1 MIRCLTYSK
10 EFEHIKFKKNEQKN
24 LNILNKNNSPADA
37 EVIRFPIEEGINT
50 RESKIN
56 W

>member
-1 MIRCLTYSK
+1 MIRCLANSK
-10 EFEHIKFKKNEQKN
+10 EFEYIKFRKNEQQI
-24 LNILNKNNSPADA
+24 LNILNKNDSTADA

>member
-1 MIRCLTYSK
+1 MIKILANSK
-10 EFEHIKFKKNEQKN
+10 EFENIKFRRSEKAK
-24 LNILNKNNSPADA
+24 LNILNKNKLPGADI
-37 EVIRFPIEEGINT
+37 IRFPIEEGINT